1 MKIVALADIQIRN
14 NTREDEYRSV
24 FSKLYYKL
32 RELKPDRIVI
42 AGDIFHHKSTLSPES
57 VALAPEFF
65 GALSD
70 IAPLDVIPGNH
81 DMGKDVKR
89 LDAVASVVEKNM
101 IHWVL
106 TNPITYYGNENIYDI
121 DDKHCYFMWDFRRK
135 THTRF
140 EKPEG
145 KIAIGL
151 FHGAPYSMRLDSG
164 EEMPP
169 VIDESIFNNADYMIC
184 GDIHKREFWN
194 NQKYVMVGSLIC
206 QNFGE
211 EHYKHGFVM
220 IDTDTE
226 QVTEYE
232 IQNDWGYFTIT
243 DEHVKIDA
251 EGKAKVT
258 AKIPFKQFSLRT
270 RLYNEYTDT
279 QLGQIKIDI
288 KKKFKKDIS
297 ITVFVNPKEN
307 VKDYSAVDLS
317 NVNVQ
322 NGLIDEYCKE
332 NKISNV
338 EKLKE
343 INIEMNRR
351 IKDTSDNLYNV
362 KWSPLELRFKNIFAY
377 GDVESVI
384 DFTKLPGITA
394 ILGKNG
400 TGKSSMFHAMLFL
413 LFSKTPKISTQAE
426 ILNDRKD
433 ECWMQLT
440 IKVENNIY
448 RITKE
453 FVKKRKNISSSL
465 SFEKW
470 NDVLKEFDTDDAE
483 ANDGKQDD
491 KKDVKQTITKILGNY
506 DDVLLSSFSLQND
519 FAKIL
524 ESGESDRRNYLYNF
538 LGVNIFNLLYKV
550 SSKDESTHESVIS
563 QFTNVNFDEQIES
576 NEMSINSYNT
586 KITEA
591 KNLKEKYKSSIVD
604 VDNKINV
611 KMSELGAY
619 SEKVKQ
625 VSKMTEISNNISEN
639 KNIISNNNEMIS
651 RNKDTLHMHQLK
663 LQQLQDVDIE
673 FERNKIDSIINN
685 NSIDSEK
692 LDADY
697 QLTEKER
704 EDLDKR
710 NKTSL
715 ELKEKINSLSNN
727 ITKLDTT
734 IKNYERQ
741 SDILSKQS
749 WMRTNEQCKLCQLA
763 KDAFESDALLK
774 TQTELRKRS
783 EALKTKMQGDVEQE
797 LDSIIKSNS
806 DKLKDITSK
815 IKKINEENKTLL
827 TSKENLQKIDN
838 QLKELETDIEKTNI
852 NILSLQEKNKIYE
865 LELSKLQTE
874 HQKLLALNE
883 EVKKANI
890 LTAELKDLNQD
901 KELNKGRIEKLDSV
915 ITDTT
920 IQIGKLEQSIITLNE
935 DKVKY
940 NNAVEKAIL
949 YKTYRSIVN
958 KDGLPFTVLQRFIP
972 LFNRKISEYL
982 TDDIANFNVR
992 FEIVD
997 DKLRVMMQKYG
1008 DIWRDIKSA
1017 GGMEFVVSSW
1027 VIRAVLSEFS
1037 ILPKSDVFIIDEG
1050 FGAFDID
1057 NIGNVEILFE
1067 KFKNRFGK
1075 IMVISHV
1082 PIIADFCDN
1091 LMEVVVDDN
1100 GYSHIGNV

>member
-14 NTREDEYRSV
+14 NTREEEYRSV
-24 FSKLYYKL
+24 FSKLYAEL

-57 VALAPEFF
+57 IALAPEFF
-65 GALSD
+65 QGLSD

-81 DMGKDVKR
+81 DVGKDVKR

-101 IHWVL
+101 VHWVL
-106 TNPITYYGNENIYDI
+106 NNPITYYGTESVYDI
-121 DDKHCYFMWDFRRK
+121 DDKHCYFMWDFRVK
-135 THTRF
+135 SHTRF
-140 EKPEG
+140 DKPEG

-164 EEMPP
+164 EEMPS
-169 VIDESIFNNADYMIC
+169 VIDENVFNNADYMIC

-194 NQKYVMVGSLIC
+194 DRKYVMVGSLIC
-206 QNFGE
+206 QNFAE
-211 EHYKHGFVM
+211 ERYKHGFVM
-220 IDTDTE
+220 IDTDTG
-226 QVTEYE
+226 QVTEHE
-232 IQNDWGYFTIT
+232 ISNDWGYFTIT
-243 DEHVKIDA
+243 DEHIKINT
-251 EGKAKVT
+251 EGKATVT

-270 RLYNEYTDT
+270 RLYNEYSDV

-297 ITVFVNPKEN
+297 ITVFVNHKEN
-307 VKDYSAVDLS
+307 IKDYNAVDLS
-317 NVNVQ
+317 NVNIQ
-322 NGLIDEYCKE
+322 NGLIEEYCKE

-351 IKDTSDNLYNV
+351 LKDTSDNLYNV
-362 KWSPLELRFKNIFAY
+362 KWSPIELRFKNIFAY

-413 LFSKTPKISTQAE
+413 LYSKTPKISTQE
-426 ILNDRKD
+426 EVLNDRKD

-440 IKVENNIY
+440 IRVENDIY

-453 FVKKRKNISSSL
+453 FVKKRKNVSSSL

-470 NDVLKEFDTDDAE
+470 NETLKEFVTDEAE
-483 ANDGKQDD
+483 ANEGKQDD
-491 KKDVKQTITKILGNY
+491 KRDVKQTITKILGNY
-506 DDVLLSSFSLQND
+506 NDVLLSSFSLQND

-538 LGVNIFNLLYKV
+538 LGVNIFQLLYKA
-550 SSKDESTHESVIS
+550 SAKDESKHETVVS
-563 QFTNVNFDEQIES
+563 QFTDVNFDEQIES
-576 NEMSINSYNT
+576 NEMSIVNYNS
-586 KITEA
+586 KIDEI
-591 KNLKEKYKSSIVD
+591 KNLKDKYKNVIVD

-611 KMSELGAY
+611 KMTELGAY
-619 SEKVKQ
+619 SEKMKQ
-625 VSKMTEISNNISEN
+625 VSKMTEVSNNISEN
-639 KNIISNNNEMIS
+639 KNTISNNNEMIR
-651 RNKDTLHMHQLK
+651 RNKETLHTYTLK
-663 LQQLQDVDIE
+663 LQQLKEIDVE
-673 FERNKIDSIINN
+673 SERNRIDSIINN
-685 NSIDSEK
+685 NFESSDK
-692 LDADY
+692 LNVDY
-697 QLTEKER
+697 QLTEKEK
-704 EDLDKR
+704 EEIDKR
-710 NKTSL
+710 NKASL
-715 ELKEKINSLSNN
+715 ELKEKINSLSNS
-727 ITKLDTT
+727 ITKLETT

-741 SDILSKQS
+741 SDILCKQP
-749 WMRTNEQCKLCQLA
+749 WMRTHEQCKSCQLA
-763 KDAFESDALLK
+763 KDAFESDVLLK
-774 TQTELRKRS
+774 SQTELFNKS
-783 EALKTKMQGDVEQE
+783 EALKNKMQGNIEQG
-797 LDSIIKSNS
+797 LDDIIKSNS
-806 DKLKDITSK
+806 DKLKDINSK
-815 IKKINEENKTLL
+815 IKHINEENKTLL

-838 QLKELETDIEKTNI
+838 QLKELETDMEKTNI

-865 LELSKLQTE
+865 LELSKLQVE
-874 HQKLLALNE
+874 YQKLVELNE
-883 EVKKANI
+883 DVKKANL
-890 LTAELKDLNQD
+890 LTSELKDLNQD
-901 KELNKGRIEKLDSV
+901 KELNKNRIESLEANIV
-915 ITDTT
+915 T
-920 IQIGKLEQSIITLNE
+920 IMSNIGKLEQSIITLNE
-935 DKVKY
+935 DKIRY
-940 NNAVEKAIL
+940 NIAVENAIL
-949 YKTYRSIVN
+949 YKTYRGIVN
-958 KDGLPFTVLQRFIP
+958 KDGLPFTVLQRFVP
-972 LFNRKISEYL
+972 LFNRKIAEYL

-992 FEIVD
+992 FEISD
-997 DKLRVMMQKYG
+997 DKLKVMMQKYG

-1017 GGMEFVVSSW
+1017 GGMEFVMSSW
-1027 VIRAVLSEFS
+1027 VVRAVLSEFS

-1057 NIGNVEILFE
+1057 NINNVEILFE